1 MWDTQI
7 RRPSDL
13 GADESLRTE
22 SGRAAVGVVRATV
35 VLAGLL
41 FASPAATASD
51 VGPGGDVAFS
61 GQVIERETGKPVE
74 GAEILL
80 ERSIRGSAARTLPAW
95 AGTSIIRTDAQGRF
109 RVEFPAEQVA
119 EPRLFIAMRI
129 SHPEFISP
137 EIEPGCA
144 RRPYPRAGKGRG
156 ALFHDDRARA
166 RTRVHRPGRGA
177 WGQAGGRYPVRVRT
191 RDEQNQP
198 FHTHHHGR
206 LRGADRR
213 RRPHPHADAENSR
226 VGPLRGTAAQRPG
239 AIPLRSLSALLG
251 YR

>member
-13 GADESLRTE
+13 GAYESLRTE

-35 VLAGLL
+35 VLAALL

-61 GQVIERETGKPVE
+61 GQVIERETGKPVG

-80 ERSIRGSAARTLPAW
+80 ERSIRGSAARTPPAW

-119 EPRLFIAMRI
+119 EPRLFIALRI
-129 SHPEFISP
+129 SHPEFISRKSSQVALTDL
-137 EIEPGCA
+137 IRGQA
-144 RRPYPRAGKGRG
+144 QGRG

-177 WGQAGGRYPVRVRT
+177 RGQAGGRYPVRVRT
-191 RDEQNQP
+191 RHEQTQP
-198 FHTHHHGR
+198 SRTHHHGR
-206 LRGADRR
+206 LRGADGR

-226 VGPLRGTAAQRPG
+226 WVFSWDRRGTPG
-239 AIPLRSLSALLG
+239 TIPLRSLSALLG